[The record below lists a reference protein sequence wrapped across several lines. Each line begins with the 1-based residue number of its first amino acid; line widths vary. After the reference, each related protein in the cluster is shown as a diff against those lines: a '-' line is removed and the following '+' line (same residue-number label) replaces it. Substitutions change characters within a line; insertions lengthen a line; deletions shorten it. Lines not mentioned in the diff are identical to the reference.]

1 MEAKESSI
9 KEIKIVKYNEKHR
22 MAWDDFI
29 KNSKNGVFLFY
40 RDYMEYHADRFTDFS
55 LMFFDNNRLIAVMPA
70 NVKDDILFSH
80 GGLTFGGIVTDR
92 KMKTPL
98 MLEIF
103 DALKEYLKAEGI
115 KKIIYKAIP
124 HIYHIHPAEEDL
136 YALFRHNARLIR
148 RDVSSTIFMKER
160 LSFDKKR
167 RWGVKKSKS
176 AELEL
181 KRSYDFKT
189 FMAIEEENLKKKY
202 GVKPTHT
209 ADEIQLLANKFPEN
223 IKLFASYNN
232 GEMVAG
238 TIIYESN
245 KKVAH
250 TQYISASDEGKRLYA
265 LDGIFDY
272 LINEYYGN
280 KVDYFDFGIST
291 EKEGRFLNVG
301 LITQKEEFGARAVVY
316 DTYEIEVQ
324 P

>member
-1 MEAKESSI
+1 MRMKDL
-9 KEIKIVKYNEKHR
+9 KIVRYNGKHKLL
-22 MAWDDFI
+22 WNEFI
-29 KNSKNGVFLFY
+29 ANSKNGVFLFY
-40 RDYMEYHADRFTDFS
+40 RDYMEYHSDRFTDFS
-55 LMFFDNNRLIAVMPA
+55 LMFFDNNMLIAVMPA
-70 NVKDDILFSH
+70 NVKDDVLFSH
-80 GGLTFGGIVTDR
+80 SGLTFGGIVTDR

-115 KKIIYKAIP
+115 RKIIYKAIP

-136 YALFRHNARLIR
+136 YALFRHNAKLIR
-148 RDVSSTIFMKER
+148 RDVSSTIFMKEI
-160 LSFDKKR
+160 SPFDKKR
-167 RWGVKKSKS
+167 RWGIKKSKN
-176 AELEL
+176 AKLEL
-181 KRSYDFKT
+181 KRSYDFET
-189 FMAIEEENLKKKY
+189 FMVIEEENLREKY
-202 GVKPTHT
+202 GIKPTHT
-209 ADEIQLLANKFPEN
+209 ADEIRLLANRFPEN
-223 IKLFASYNN
+223 IKLFASYKD

-250 TQYISASDEGKRLYA
+250 AQYISASDKGKKLYA

-272 LINEYYGN
+272 LINEYYRN
-280 KVDYFDFGIST
+280 KVEYFDFGIST

-316 DTYEIEVQ
+316 DTYEIEVL